1 MNSSLCTPAG
11 CLQRNGGEKPGQRKA
26 SPPLSFTFHHCRGRM
41 YLVTEEGSL
50 VWSLGLENIHIS
62 QKYFQLLLSLFSIG
76 LTPDSIKSHW
86 SRGWNFSVLFLMKM
100 LGIDFFFFF
109 SAVNKQF
116 FLLTLFP
123 PSVYIVAFISYAYI
137 FLVQNCKS
145 KQTINEYFRHR
156 FVKHKSLNH
165 RGWKGPQ
172 EVCSPVSCLK

>member
-1 MNSSLCTPAG
+1 ME
-11 CLQRNGGEKPGQRKA
+11 EKKQASRRQV
-26 SPPLSFTFHHCRGRM
+26 SPPLSFTFHHCRSRT

-62 QKYFQLLLSLFSIG
+62 QKYFQLVLSLFSIG

-109 SAVNKQF
+109 SAVNKHF

-123 PSVYIVAFISYAYI
+123 PSVDIVAFISYAYI
-137 FLVQNCKS
+137 FLVQNCK
-145 KQTINEYFRHR
+145 
-156 FVKHKSLNH
+156 
-165 RGWKGPQ
+165 
-172 EVCSPVSCLK
+172 